1 LDAKENAMEG
11 FDKEVCRRLPLAEAA
26 LRMLDYVCRE
36 EFLERVFARHRGRSY
51 EDVLKFATLVRLIS
65 DALLE
70 YEGSGRQAFERAR
83 GTGELETG
91 SRAPYGKLA
100 RVPLS
105 LSLGLLAETVN
116 RLNELYPHAV
126 ADKAAPRSLRKMEVV
141 YHDGKTIKHVA
152 KRLKVLRQY
161 LGKVLGGKL
170 VVSQSL
176 RTGMAVCMVADEDG
190 ESGESKLVPGAVAQ
204 VRSCLAGPI
213 LHVGDRGFCDL
224 KQAGVFAEGDDHFL
238 LRWNQKLHFH
248 RDTRRPIVTGFDAAG
263 RMYKEDYGWI
273 GQPNDP
279 RRRYVRRIRLKRGA
293 GEEEI
298 ILLTDLVDAESYPA
312 SDLLQVYLERWG
324 IERMFQQVTEV
335 FHLKSLIGSSPRAT
349 VFQASFCFLLYNV
362 IQVMRAYIAEGQ
374 HMAPKEIST
383 ENLFEDV
390 HRQLTAWTEMLSDK
404 ATAALL
410 STTWTAS
417 QVVRRLQSLLH
428 RQWSELWRKTK
439 NKKPP
444 PPHPKKKYPKGG
456 HTSVYRVIRDA
467 RCAAG
472 KA

>member
-1 LDAKENAMEG
+1 MEG

-26 LRMLDYVCRE
+26 LRMLDYVCQE
-36 EFLERVFARHRGRSY
+36 EFLKGVFARHHGRSY
-51 EDVLKFATLVRLIS
+51 EDVLSFPMLVRLVS

-83 GTGELETG
+83 QTGELETG

-100 RVPLS
+100 RVPLC
-105 LSLGLLAETVN
+105 LSLGLLAEAVR
-116 RLNELYPHAV
+116 RLNEIYPHTV
-126 ADKAAPRSLRKMEVV
+126 ADKAAPASLRNLEVV
-141 YHDGKTIKHVA
+141 FHDGKTIKHVA
-152 KRLKVLRQY
+152 KRLKALREY
-161 LGKVLGGKL
+161 LGQVLGGKL

-190 ESGESKLVPGAVAQ
+190 ESGESKLVPAAVAQ
-204 VRSCLAGPI
+204 VRASLPGPR

-224 KQAGVFAEGDDHFL
+224 KQAALFAEGDDHFL

-248 RDTRRPIVTGFDAAG
+248 RDMSQPIVTGFDHAC
-263 RMYKEDYGWI
+263 RMYKEDWGWI
-273 GQPNDP
+273 GQPGDP

-298 ILLTDLVDAESYPA
+298 ILLTDLLDAETYPA
-312 SDLLQVYLERWG
+312 GDLLQVYLERWG

-362 IQVMRAYIAEGQ
+362 IQVMRGYIAEGQ
-374 HMAPKEIST
+374 QLAPKEISS
-383 ENLFEDV
+383 EMLFEDV
-390 HRQLTAWTEMLSDK
+390 HRQLTAWTEMLSDE
-404 ATAALL
+404 ATVTLL

-417 QVVRRLQSLLH
+417 QLVRRLQSLLH
-428 RQWSELWRKTK
+428 GRWSELWRKAR
-439 NKKPP
+439 NNKPP

-456 HTSVYRVIRDA
+456 HTSVFRVLRDA
-467 RCAAG
+467 RSAA
-472 KA
+472 ARA

>member
-1 LDAKENAMEG
+1 MEG

-26 LRMLDYVCRE
+26 LRMLDYVCE
-36 EFLERVFARHRGRSY
+36 KEFLEAVFSQHRGRSY
-51 EDVLKFATLVRLIS
+51 EDVLTFATLVQLVG

-83 GTGELETG
+83 EMGELETVP
-91 SRAPYGKLA
+91 RAAYGKLA
-100 RVPLS
+100 RLPLS
-105 LSLGLLAETVN
+105 LSLALLAGATA
-116 RLNELYPHAV
+116 RLMELYPHAV
-126 ADKAAPRSLRKMEVV
+126 ADKTVPCSLRKLEVV

-152 KRLKVLRQY
+152 KRLKVLQKY
-161 LGKVLGGKL
+161 LGKLLGGKL

-190 ESGESKLVPGAVAQ
+190 ESGESKLVPAAVAQ
-204 VRSCLAGPI
+204 VRTCLPGPI

-224 KQAGVFAEGDDHFL
+224 NQTAVFTQGEDHFL
-238 LRWNQKLHFH
+238 VRWNQRLHFH
-248 RDTRRPIVTGFDAAG
+248 RDTNRQIITRFDPAG
-263 RMYKEDYGWI
+263 RMYKEDWGWI
-273 GQPNDP
+273 GQPDDP
-279 RRRYVRRIRLKRGA
+279 RRRYVRRIRLKRGG

-298 ILLTDLVDAESYPA
+298 ILLTDLVDTDAYPGV
-312 SDLLQVYLERWG
+312 DLLQVYLERWG

-374 HMAPKEIST
+374 RLAPKQISS

-390 HRQLTAWTEMLSDK
+390 HRQLTAWTEMLNHK
-404 ATAALL
+404 ATVALL
-410 STTWTAS
+410 STTWTVP
-417 QVVRRLQSLLH
+417 QIVRRLQSLLH
-428 RQWSELWRKTK
+428 GQGSELWRKAK
-439 NKKPP
+439 NKKPA

-456 HTSVYRVIRDA
+456 HTSVYRVLRDA
-467 RCAAG
+467 RRASA

>member
-1 LDAKENAMEG
+1 LDAKEDVMEG

-26 LRMLDYVCRE
+26 LRMLEYVCHE
-36 EFLERVFARHRGRSY
+36 EFLEAVFARHHGRSY
-51 EDVLKFATLVRLIS
+51 EDVLTFAMLVRLVA

-83 GTGELETG
+83 QTGELETG

-105 LSLGLLAETVN
+105 LSLGLLAEAVL

-126 ADKAAPRSLRKMEVV
+126 ADRGAPRSLRKMEVV

-190 ESGESKLVPGAVAQ
+190 ESGESKLVPDAVGQ

-224 KQAGVFAEGDDHFL
+224 KQAALFAQGDDHFL

-248 RDTRRPIVTGFDAAG
+248 RDRNRAIVTGFDASG
-263 RMYKEDYGWI
+263 RMYKEDWGWI
-273 GQPNDP
+273 GQAHDP
-279 RRRYVRRIRLKRGA
+279 RRQYVRRIRLKRGA

-298 ILLTDLVDAESYPA
+298 ILLTDLVDAKAYPA
-312 SDLLQVYLERWG
+312 RDLLQVYLERWG

-374 HMAPKEIST
+374 KMAPKEISS
-383 ENLFEDV
+383 EMLFEDV
-390 HRQLTAWTEMLSDK
+390 HRQLTAWTEMLSDES
-404 ATAALL
+404 TVALL

-417 QVVRRLQSLLH
+417 QVVRRLKSLLRH
-428 RQWSELWRKTK
+428 QWSELWRKST

-467 RCAAG
+467 RCAAA

>member
-1 LDAKENAMEG
+1 MEG

-26 LRMLDYVCRE
+26 LRMLDYVCQE
-36 EFLERVFARHRGRSY
+36 EFLEAVFAQHRGRSY
-51 EDVLKFATLVRLIS
+51 EDVLTFSTLVRLVG

-83 GTGELETG
+83 QTGELETG

-100 RVPLS
+100 RVPLC
-105 LSLGLLAETVN
+105 LSLGLLAEAVH

-126 ADKAAPRSLRKMEVV
+126 ADQAVPKSLQEMEVV

-152 KRLKVLRQY
+152 KRMKVLRQY

-176 RTGMAVCMVADEDG
+176 RTGMAVCMVANEDG
-190 ESGESKLVPGAVAQ
+190 ESGESKLVPDAVAQ
-204 VRSCLAGPI
+204 VRSCLPGPI

-224 KQAGVFAEGDDHFL
+224 KQTGLFAEENDHFL
-238 LRWNQKLHFH
+238 VRWNQKLHFH
-248 RDTRRPIVTGFDAAG
+248 RDRSVPIVTGFDATG
-263 RMYKEDYGWI
+263 RMHKEDWGWI
-273 GQPNDP
+273 GQPHDP
-279 RRRYVRRIRLKRGA
+279 RRRYVRRIRLKRGG

-298 ILLTDLVDAESYPA
+298 ILLTDLVDGETYPA
-312 SDLLQVYLERWG
+312 NDLLQVYLERWG

-374 HMAPKEIST
+374 KMSPKDIST

-390 HRQLTAWTEMLSDK
+390 HRQLTAWTEMLSDE
-404 ATAALL
+404 ATVTLL
-410 STTWTAS
+410 STTWTAA
-417 QVVRRLQSLLH
+417 QVARRLKSLLH
-428 RQWSELWRKTK
+428 PQWSELWRKAK

-444 PPHPKKKYPKGG
+444 PPHPKKTYPKGG

-467 RCAAG
+467 RSPTA

>member
-1 LDAKENAMEG
+1 MEG

-26 LRMLDYVCRE
+26 LRILDYVCQE
-36 EFLERVFARHRGRSY
+36 EFLEAVFARHHGRSY
-51 EDVLKFATLVRLIS
+51 EDLLTFSTLVQLVS

-83 GTGELETG
+83 ETGELETG

-100 RVPLS
+100 RVPLT
-105 LSLGLLAETVN
+105 LSLGLLAEAVI

-126 ADKAAPRSLRKMEVV
+126 ADKAAPASLRNLEVV

-152 KRLKVLRQY
+152 KRMKVLRQY

-190 ESGESKLVPGAVAQ
+190 ESGESKLVPAAVAQ
-204 VRSCLAGPI
+204 VRICLPGPL

-224 KQAGVFAEGDDHFL
+224 KQTALFSEDDDHFL
-238 LRWNQKLHFH
+238 VRWNQKLHFH
-248 RDTRRPIVTGFDAAG
+248 RDRSQPIVTGFDAAG
-263 RMYKEDYGWI
+263 RMYKEDWGWI
-273 GQPNDP
+273 GQAHDP
-279 RRRYVRRIRLKRGA
+279 RRRYVRRIRLKRGV
-293 GEEEI
+293 GEENM
-298 ILLTDLVDAESYPA
+298 ILLTDLLDAGAYPA
-312 SDLLQVYLERWG
+312 GDLLQVYLERWG

-374 HMAPKEIST
+374 QLAPKDISS

-390 HRQLTAWTEMLSDK
+390 HRQLTAWTEVLSDE
-404 ATAALL
+404 ATVTLL
-410 STTWTAS
+410 STTWTAP
-417 QVVRRLQSLLH
+417 QVARRLRLLLYG
-428 RQWSELWRKTK
+428 QWSELWWKAT
-439 NKKPP
+439 NKKAP
-444 PPHPKKKYPKGG
+444 PPHPKRKWPRGG
-456 HTSVYRVIRDA
+456 HTSVYRVIRDT
-467 RCAAG
+467 RRAAA

>member
-1 LDAKENAMEG
+1 MEG

-26 LRMLDYVCRE
+26 LRILDYVCQE
-36 EFLERVFARHRGRSY
+36 EFLEAVFARHHGRSY
-51 EDVLKFATLVRLIS
+51 EDVLTFAMLVQLVS

-83 GTGELETG
+83 EAGELETG

-100 RVPLS
+100 RVPLC
-105 LSLGLLAETVN
+105 LSLGLLAEAMT
-116 RLNELYPHAV
+116 RLNELYPHTV
-126 ADKAAPRSLRKMEVV
+126 ADKAAPRSLRKLEIV

-152 KRLKVLRQY
+152 KRMKVLRQY

-190 ESGESKLVPGAVAQ
+190 ESGESKLVPAAVAQ
-204 VRSCLAGPI
+204 VRSCLPGPF

-224 KQAGVFAEGDDHFL
+224 KQTLVFTEEDDHFL
-238 LRWNQKLHFH
+238 VRWNQKLHFH
-248 RDTRRPIVTGFDAAG
+248 RDTSQSIITKFDSAR
-263 RMYKEDYGWI
+263 RMYKEDCGWI
-273 GQPNDP
+273 GQPGDP

-298 ILLTDLVDAESYPA
+298 VLLTDLLDAEAYPA

-374 HMAPKEIST
+374 RLAPKEISS

-390 HRQLTAWTEMLSDK
+390 HRQLTAWTE
-404 ATAALL
+404 LL
-410 STTWTAS
+410 SVEATVTLLWTTWTAP

-428 RQWSELWRKTK
+428 GQWSELWRKTK

-444 PPHPKKKYPKGG
+444 PPHPKKTWPKGG
-456 HTSVYRVIRDA
+456 HTSVYRVLRDTQ
-467 RCAAG
+467 RAATN
-472 KA
+472 A

>member
-1 LDAKENAMEG
+1 LDAKEEVMEG

-26 LRMLDYVCRE
+26 LRMLDYVCHE
-36 EFLERVFARHRGRSY
+36 QFLEGVFARHHGRSY
-51 EDVLKFATLVRLIS
+51 DDVISFAMLVRLVS

-83 GTGELETG
+83 QAGELESG

-100 RVPLS
+100 RVPLC
-105 LSLGLLAETVN
+105 LSLGLLAEAVT
-116 RLNELYPHAV
+116 RLNELYPQAV
-126 ADKAAPRSLRKMEVV
+126 ADKAAPASLRKMEVV

-161 LGKVLGGKL
+161 LGKLLGGKL

-176 RTGMAVCMVADEDG
+176 RTGMAICMVADEDG

-204 VRSCLAGPI
+204 VRSCLTGPI

-224 KQAGVFAEGDDHFL
+224 KQAALFAEGDDHFL

-248 RDTRRPIVTGFDAAG
+248 RDTSRPILTGFDHPG
-263 RMYKEDYGWI
+263 RMYKEDWGWI
-273 GQPNDP
+273 GQADDP
-279 RRRYVRRIRLKRGA
+279 RRRYVRRIRLKRGT

-298 ILLTDLVDAESYPA
+298 ILLTDLLDAEAYPA
-312 SDLLQVYLERWG
+312 GDLLQVYLERWG

-362 IQVMRAYIAEGQ
+362 IQVMRAYIAEGRK
-374 HMAPKEIST
+374 MAPKEISS
-383 ENLFEDV
+383 EMLFEDV
-390 HRQLTAWTEMLSDK
+390 HRQLTAWTEMLSDE
-404 ATAALL
+404 ATVALL
-410 STTWTAS
+410 STTWTAP
-417 QVVRRLQSLLH
+417 QVVRRLQSLL
-428 RQWSELWRKTK
+428 QGLWSELWRKAK
-439 NKKPP
+439 NKKSP
-444 PPHPKKKYPKGG
+444 PPHPKNKYPKGG

-467 RCAAG
+467 RCVAA
-472 KA
+472 KK

>member
-1 LDAKENAMEG
+1 LDAKEYVMEG

-26 LRMLDYVCRE
+26 LRMLDYVCHE
-36 EFLERVFARHRGRSY
+36 EFLEGVFTRHHGRSY
-51 EDVLKFATLVRLIS
+51 EDVLKFATLVRLVA

-83 GTGELETG
+83 ETGELDTG

-100 RVPLS
+100 RVPLC
-105 LSLGLLAETVN
+105 LSLGLLAEAVT

-126 ADKAAPRSLRKMEVV
+126 ADKAVPRSLRKLEVV

-152 KRLKVLRQY
+152 KRLKVLQKY

-170 VVSQSL
+170 LVSQSL

-190 ESGESKLVPGAVAQ
+190 ESGESKLVPAAVAQ
-204 VRSCLAGPI
+204 VRACLPGPI

-224 KQAGVFAEGDDHFL
+224 KQTALFSEGEDHFL
-238 LRWNQKLHFH
+238 VRWNQKLHFH
-248 RDTRRPIVTGFDAAG
+248 RDTSRPIVTGFDNAG
-263 RMYKEDYGWI
+263 RMYKEDWGWI
-273 GQPNDP
+273 GQPGDP
-279 RRRYVRRIRLKRGA
+279 RRRFVRRIRLKRGA

-298 ILLTDLVDAESYPA
+298 ILLTDLLDAKDYPA
-312 SDLLQVYLERWG
+312 GDLLQVYLERWG

-374 HMAPKEIST
+374 QLAPKEISS

-390 HRQLTAWTEMLSDK
+390 HRQLTAWTEMLNDE
-404 ATAALL
+404 ATVALL
-410 STTWTAS
+410 STTWTAA

-428 RQWSELWRKTK
+428 DQWSELWRKAK

-467 RCAAG
+467 RRAAA
-472 KA
+472 KT

>member
-1 LDAKENAMEG
+1 MEG

-26 LRMLDYVCRE
+26 LRMLDYVCQE
-36 EFLERVFARHRGRSY
+36 EFLQTVFAKHHGRSY
-51 EDVLKFATLVRLIS
+51 EDLLTFGTLVQLVT

-70 YEGSGRQAFERAR
+70 YEGSGRQAIERAR
-83 GTGELETG
+83 EAGELETK
-91 SRAPYGKLA
+91 SRAAYGKLA
-100 RVPLS
+100 RVPLC
-105 LSLGLLAETVN
+105 LSLGLLAEAVS
-116 RLNELYPHAV
+116 RLNELYPKAV
-126 ADKAAPRSLRKMEVV
+126 ADQAAPKSLQKLEIV

-170 VVSQSL
+170 VVSQSQ
-176 RTGMAVCMVADEDG
+176 RTGMAICMVADEDG
-190 ESGESKLVPGAVAQ
+190 ESGESKLVPAAVEQ
-204 VRSCLAGPI
+204 VRSCLAGPL

-224 KQAGVFAEGDDHFL
+224 KQVALFAEGDDHFL
-238 LRWNQKLHFH
+238 VRWNQKLHFH
-248 RDTRRPIVTGFDAAG
+248 RDRSRPEETGFDHPG
-263 RMYKEDYGWI
+263 HRTYKQDWGWI
-273 GQPNDP
+273 GQPDDP

-298 ILLTDLVDAESYPA
+298 ILLTDLLDGEAYPA
-312 SDLLQVYLERWG
+312 GDLLQVYLERWG

-362 IQVMRAYIAEGQ
+362 IQVMKAYIAEGQ
-374 HMAPKEIST
+374 ELSPKEISS
-383 ENLFEDV
+383 EMLFEDV
-390 HRQLTAWTEMLSDK
+390 HRQLTAWTEMLDAK
-404 ATAALL
+404 ATVALL
-410 STTWTAS
+410 STTWTAC
-417 QVVRRLQSLLH
+417 QVARRLQSLLH
-428 RQWSELWRKTK
+428 GQWSELWRKTK

-467 RCAAG
+467 QLAAA